1 MANLPKQYLGEH
13 YYSLIR
19 KIWESRVSE
28 IESKALNGVDIAW
41 LRMDSPTNLM
51 IINAMI
57 ITESLDFLEL
67 RKTIITR
74 FLRFPRFRTRPLLRT
89 GQYYWE
95 EDPLFDIDNHVK
107 RVALPGA
114 ADKRALQQFVA
125 DQVSEPLD
133 ASRPMWQILFVDN
146 YQGGNAIIL
155 RVHHC
160 YADGL
165 ALISVFNSITD
176 SSPNIAPFATV
187 SARASNEPE
196 LDTPSGET
204 NYEWPRYQRVWDAA
218 VDRADRYKE
227 FAKRISQDGLGLIRD
242 QEAWRGLVGDGV
254 RAAAELAQLATMPA
268 DPRKVLKGKLG
279 VRKNCAWS
287 EPVSFDKFHGIAK
300 VVGCKIND
308 LLLSC
313 VAGAFREELM
323 HAGQEVDG
331 KKIHVTLPVNMRS
344 EEKMDMGGNPE
355 ELGNYFGT
363 VFVPLPVGIENP
375 LERVYKIKHDMIALK
390 QSLQPALSYG
400 ILYAAGLMP
409 RNIQKS
415 LLESF
420 GNKTSA
426 VLSNVPGPRQAR
438 YIAGSRIKEQMFWV
452 PQTGDLG
459 LGLSIISY
467 GGQIQFGMVGDA
479 RLFPHPER
487 IVNRFVS
494 QIELHRTDIVASY
507 IEDLVQPTMAS

>member
-1 MANLPKQYLGEH
+1 MSTQTGTP
-13 YYSLIR
+13 
-19 KIWESRVSE
+19 
-28 IESKALNGVDIAW
+28 LNGVDIAW

-57 ITESLDFLEL
+57 ITEEMEFSDF
-67 RKTIITR
+67 RNTITNR
-74 FLRFPRFRTRPLLRT
+74 FLRFPRFLTRPVNRS
-89 GQYYWE
+89 GEYVWE
-95 EDPLFDIDNHVK
+95 QDPYFDIDNHVK
-107 RVALPGA
+107 RVALPGQK
-114 ADKRALQQFVA
+114 DKRALQEYLA
-125 DQVSEPLD
+125 DQIGVPFDQSKPY
-133 ASRPMWQILFVDN
+133 WQIHFIEN
-146 YQGGNAIIL
+146 YEGGNAIIL

-176 SSPNIAPFATV
+176 SSQNVAPFATNV
-187 SARASNEPE
+187 KASNEPLE
-196 LDTPSGET
+196 LASEV
-204 NYEWPRYQRVWDAA
+204 NYEWPRYQKMIDSA
-218 VDRADRYKE
+218 VERADKYKQL
-227 FAKRISQDGLGLIRD
+227 AKKVSTEGMDLLKD
-242 QEAWRGLVGDGV
+242 KEALRSIAGDGV

-268 DPRKVLKGKLG
+268 DPKRVLKGRLG
-279 VRKNCAWS
+279 VRKTCAWS

-313 VAGAFREELM
+313 VAGAFREELIS
-323 HAGQEVDG
+323 AGEELDG
-331 KKIHVTLPVNMRS
+331 RKIHVTLPVNMRPQDKIDLANS
-344 EEKMDMGGNPE
+344 PE
-355 ELGNYFGT
+355 ELGNFFGT
-363 VFVPLPVGIENP
+363 VFAPLPVGIENP

-409 RNIQKS
+409 KNIQKP

-426 VLSNVPGPRQAR
+426 VLSNVPGPREAR

-467 GGQIQFGMVGDA
+467 GGQIQFGLVGDA

>member
-1 MANLPKQYLGEH
+1 MADQAGKP
-13 YYSLIR
+13 
-19 KIWESRVSE
+19 
-28 IESKALNGVDIAW
+28 LNGVDIAW

-57 ITESLDFLEL
+57 ITDEMEFADF
-67 RKTIITR
+67 RSTILNR
-74 FLRFPRFRTRPLLRT
+74 FLRFPRFQTRPVIRS
-89 GQYYWE
+89 GEYFWE
-95 EDPLFDIDNHVK
+95 PDPFFELDNHVK
-107 RVALPGA
+107 QVALPGA
-114 ADKRALQQFVA
+114 ADKKALQQYVA
-125 DQVSEPLD
+125 DQASIPFDGSKPL
-133 ASRPMWQILFVDN
+133 WQIQFIEN
-146 YQGGNAIIL
+146 YSGGKAILL

-165 ALISVFNSITD
+165 ALISVFHSITD
-176 SSPNIAPFATV
+176 ASANVAPFAYTGV
-187 SARASNEPE
+187 ASNEPVE
-196 LDTPSGET
+196 VEHEV
-204 NYEWPRYQRVWDAA
+204 NYEWPRYQKMIDSA
-218 VDRADRYKE
+218 VDRAERYGQL
-227 FAKRISQDGLGLIRD
+227 AKKISSEGVDLLRD
-242 QEAWRGLVGDGV
+242 KDALRGVVGDGV

-268 DPRKVLKGKLG
+268 DPKRVLKGKLG
-279 VRKNCAWS
+279 VRKTCAWS
-287 EPVSFDKFHGIAK
+287 DPVSFDKFHGIAK

-313 VAGAFREELM
+313 VAGAFREELIY
-323 HAGQEVDG
+323 AGEDVAG
-331 KKIHVTLPVNMRS
+331 KNIHVTLPVNIRS
-344 EEKMDMGGNPE
+344 EDKMDMGVSPE
-355 ELGNYFGT
+355 DLGNVFGT

-400 ILYAAGLMP
+400 ILYAAGLLP
-409 RNIQKS
+409 KAVQKA

-426 VLSNVPGPRQAR
+426 VLSNVPGSREAR

-467 GGQIQFGMVGDA
+467 GGQIQFGLVGDA
-479 RLFPHPER
+479 RLFPNPER